1 MRSLHE
7 GFDPEHFDEKTQVDV
22 TSPRGP
28 VFKDVSVTYTATI
41 IDGKPV
47 IHPKSLVASRTD
59 TPVPFTRQM
68 TELLLQDQK
77 ALADIQRH
85 AEQMWSERDNDY
97 KGGNMSGGNI
107 AAAMPK
113 IEARMEQL
121 MDQGMEPEDARAQA
135 AQEAGFDEED
145 VLRAVDPEYQNESA
159 ELNRMKDLAGLR

>member
-1 MRSLHE
+1 MTNLHE
-7 GFDPEHFDEKTQVDV
+7 GFDPEHFDERVQIDV
-22 TSPRGP
+22 TSPRGT
-28 VFKDVSVTYTATI
+28 KYSDVAVTYTATI

-47 IHPKSLVASRTD
+47 VHPRSIVAKRTD
-59 TPVPFTRQM
+59 VPVAFTKQM
-68 TELLLQDQK
+68 TEIVLQDQQ
-77 ALADIQRH
+77 AMAAIQQHAD
-85 AEQMWSERDNDY
+85 QMWSERDNDY

-145 VLRAVDPEYQNESA
+145 VLRAVDPGYKNESA
-159 ELNRMKDLAGLR
+159 ELDRMKDLAGLR